1 LKSHWSLI
9 IGTPVCLSLPVH
21 VAACGNLYRYLER
34 MQRFARL
41 QKTADDYQIPA
52 TLLKIF
58 TPVLLTIVLFVGTF
72 FGFILP
78 SVESQLMDR
87 KRETILALTQSAWST
102 IGYHA
107 DLAQKGVISAGEAKQ
122 RAATHLRSIR
132 YGAEGE
138 GYFWINDMHPH
149 IVMHPYR
156 PELEGRDVSDFTDP
170 NGKRLFA
177 ACADIVRRQG
187 AGFVDYQW
195 QWLDKPDKIVPK
207 ISYVKGFQPWG
218 WVVGTG
224 VYVEDVRSQIVAIT
238 QRWTIVC
245 LLIMA
250 IIVILGVYAIFQ
262 GAKAERIGRRIKEQA
277 SLHQEQLYQSAKMAS
292 LGTLVSGVAHEI
304 NNPIATVMLNLQVF
318 EKFWRSSQPVLDDH
332 FKRSGAFAVGGMPY
346 PQLKERLPRLLRDA
360 REGVDR
366 VKRIVGDLKEF
377 GGIHPSDSLDD
388 VDLNSVVE
396 KALGLVRSLIKKTAS
411 DLQIHLASG
420 LPAIYGNS
428 QRIEQVAVNL
438 LVNACQAATAA
449 PMALRVTT
457 GFEERH
463 RELFLRIEDTGIGMT
478 PEVME
483 RVADPFFTTKRN
495 RGGTGLGLSISHTI
509 VRDHGGRMEFE
520 SQPGQGTTATI
531 YLPAKENG
539 DPLEQSH
546 DTAY

>member
-1 LKSHWSLI
+1 
-9 IGTPVCLSLPVH
+9 
-21 VAACGNLYRYLER
+21 
-34 MQRFARL
+34 MQRLARR
-41 QKTADDYQIPA
+41 KKPVDDQPIPA

-58 TPVLLTIVLFVGTF
+58 MPVLLTIVLFVGTF

-78 SVESQLMDR
+78 DVESQLMDR
-87 KRETILALTQSAWST
+87 KRETILTLTQSAWST
-102 IGYHA
+102 VGYYA
-107 DLAQKGVISAGEAKQ
+107 DLAEKGLISADEARR
-122 RAATHLRSIR
+122 RAAAHLRTLR

-156 PELEGRDVSDFTDP
+156 PELEGRDVTNFADP
-170 NGKRLFA
+170 TGKRLFA
-177 ACADIVRRQG
+177 ACADIVRRKG

-195 QWLDKPDKIVPK
+195 QWLDQPDKIVPK

-238 QRWTIVC
+238 RRWTMVC

-250 IIVILGVYAIFQ
+250 VIVALGIYAIVQ
-262 GAKAERIGRRIKEQA
+262 GAKAERIGRQIKEQA
-277 SLHQEQLYQSAKMAS
+277 RLRQEQLYQSAKMAS

-304 NNPIATVMLNLQVF
+304 NNPIATVLLNLQVF
-318 EKFWRSSQPVLDDH
+318 EKFWQSARPVLEDH
-332 FKRSGAFAVGGMPY
+332 FKRSGDFGVGGMPY
-346 PQLKERLPRLLRDA
+346 PQLEERLPRLLRDA

-377 GGIHPSDSLDD
+377 AGIHPSHSLGD
-388 VDLNSVVE
+388 VDLNVVVQ
-396 KALGLVRSLIKKTAS
+396 KALGLVRSLIKKSAS
-411 DLQIHLASG
+411 DLQVHLASG
-420 LPAIYGNS
+420 LPDVYGNG

-438 LVNACQAATAA
+438 LVNACQAAAAA

-457 GFEERH
+457 GVEEQR
-463 RELFLRIEDTGIGMT
+463 RELFLRIEDTGVGMT
-478 PEVME
+478 PEVLE
-483 RVADPFFTTKRN
+483 RIADPFFTTRRD

-520 SQPGQGTTATI
+520 SQPGRGTTATV
-531 YLPAKENG
+531 YLPAKDDNTPSER
-539 DPLEQSH
+539 SH
-546 DTAY
+546 DTIP